1 MKNTHHIAIAALVV
15 AGFVTTGC
23 SQQQITG
30 GASQAQVAGGAS
42 QMQIAGGS
50 QSQQQVNPGDK
61 KPPKVIVKEKIVIKE
76 VIKEVCSAKCAKP
89 QPKRPQWGHTHRAI
103 PRCTDSVRHSHKYN
117 SRRHSHKYSC
127 KKSWTKPAPK
137 KYYKPRPS
145 PSPRPQWGHTHPA
158 IPGCTASIRHAHKY
172 NARNHSH
179 HYSCRGANKAKR
191 PVPAPTPRYV
201 PKPKPPVDVHSLQ
214 RKLKAKGYYKGP
226 IDGVV
231 GTGTRSALQRF
242 MQNRR

>member
-1 MKNTHHIAIAALVV
+1 MKNTHHISIAALVV

-42 QMQIAGGS
+42 QMQIVGGS
-50 QSQQQVNPGDK
+50 QSQQQVKPETPK
-61 KPPKVIVKEKIVIKE
+61 PQQPPKVIVKEKI

-117 SRRHSHKYSC
+117 SRKHSHKYSC